1 MSVKTSNSRKKAVFS
16 EINITPLTDIFLV
29 LLIIM
34 MVVAPTFQQNN
45 AEINIPEINSGLAV
59 EEKNATVSITKEG
72 EYYLNGVPVSIE
84 DLTQA
89 LIELKP
95 NLKKAQ
101 VLEKADSSAIR
112 RDIMEVMRAA
122 KEAEYEKLTV
132 AGEPL
137 TKKEQKVLSQNA
149 ADTDEEMPVAAD
161 EDVQINVIPVSDKQS
176 DASKSRPFAEKPH
189 QKSNKS
195 DFLNTDWEE

>member
-45 AEINIPEINSGLAV
+45 NEINIPEINSGLAV

-72 EYYLNGVPVSIE
+72 DYYLNGAPINIE

-89 LIELKP
+89 LIDLKP

-101 VLEKADSSAIR
+101 VLVKADSAAKS

-122 KEAEYEKLTV
+122 KEADYEKLTV

-137 TKKEQKVLSQNA
+137 TKKEQKTLAQNSFK
-149 ADTDEEMPVAAD
+149 EEDIPVTS
-161 EDVQINVIPVSDKQS
+161 EEEVQINVVPVSDKES
-176 DASKSRPFAEKPH
+176 VSSEKRPFAEKP
-189 QKSNKS
+189 QPRSEKS
-195 DFLNTDWEE
+195 DFSNTDWEE